1 MTAGD
6 RGTHVVVVGGGI
18 AGLAAAYR
26 LVRAGHRVSVLEAD
40 DRVGGKLRTA
50 EVAGTTVDVGAEA
63 MLNRR
68 PEGVALARDVG
79 LEVVHPALA
88 SSRIWSGGELRP
100 LPRSLM
106 GVPSDLEELRASGL
120 LDADALARVAAEPT
134 LPAEAVET
142 GEDITIGDLVDR
154 RFGPAVTDLLV
165 EPLLGGV
172 YAGHARRIS
181 ARAALPQLLTM
192 AARGSILEQAAALPR
207 TYDAPVFAGIAGGM
221 GRLPAA
227 LAAAVVA
234 AGGEVRTGTRA
245 SRLRHED
252 GLVVTLAGEAGAG
265 AADLRAD
272 AVVLATPAAP
282 AADLLAEVAP
292 TAAAGLRAFDAAS
305 VAVVTFA
312 FRSADVAASRAEGSG
327 FLVPP
332 VERRRI
338 KASTFSWAKWDWVAA
353 AGAEAGLR
361 FLRTSI
367 GRAGDAD
374 AARPDADL
382 VADSLAELAAAV
394 GLAAEPV
401 AHHVQRWPDGLPQY
415 ALGHTDRVRRVR
427 SAVARVP
434 GLAVA
439 GATYDGVGIPAVVAS
454 ADLAVAALGL
464 DRT

>member
-1 MTAGD
+1 MTVDG
-6 RGTHVVVVGGGI
+6 RSTHVVVVGGGI

-26 LVRAGHRVSVLEAD
+26 LSGAGHRVTVLEAD

-79 LEVVHPALA
+79 LDVVHPALA
-88 SSRIWSGGELRP
+88 SSRIWSRGELRP

-120 LDADALARVAAEPT
+120 LDDADLARVAAEPT

-181 ARAALPQLLTM
+181 ARAAMPQLLTM

-207 TYDAPVFAGIAGGM
+207 TYDAPVFAGIPGGM
-221 GRLPAA
+221 GRLPTA
-227 LAAAVVA
+227 LAAAVMA
-234 AGGEVRTGTRA
+234 AGGTVRTGTRA
-245 SRLRHED
+245 TGLRRDGD
-252 GLVVTLAGEAGAG
+252 GLVVTLASGPGAE
-265 AADLRAD
+265 DLRAD
-272 AVVLATPAAP
+272 AVVVATPAGP
-282 AADLLAEVAP
+282 SADLLAEVAP
-292 TAAAGLRAFDAAS
+292 AAAAGLRSFTAAS

-312 FRSADVAASRAEGSG
+312 FRSADVAGSRAEGSG

-332 VERRRI
+332 VEGRRI

-353 AGAEAGLR
+353 AGADAGLR

-367 GRAGDAD
+367 GRAGDTD

-382 VADSLAELAAAV
+382 VADSRAELAAAV
-394 GLAAEPV
+394 GLEAEPV

-427 SAVARVP
+427 TAVARVP

-439 GATYDGVGIPAVVAS
+439 GASYDGVGIPAVVAS

-464 DRT
+464 DPA

>member
-26 LVRAGHRVSVLEAD
+26 LVRAGHRVTVLEAD

-50 EVAGTTVDVGAEA
+50 EIAGTTVDVGAEA

-106 GVPSDLEELRASGL
+106 GVPSDLDELRASGL
-120 LDADALARVAAEPT
+120 LDADALARVAAEPG

-181 ARAALPQLLTM
+181 ARAAMPQLLTM

-207 TYDAPVFAGIAGGM
+207 TYDAPVFAGIPGGM
-221 GRLPAA
+221 GRLPAS

-245 SRLRHED
+245 TGLRRGD
-252 GLVVTLAGEAGAG
+252 GFVVTLVDAAGTEEQVHAE
-265 AADLRAD
+265 
-272 AVVLATPAAP
+272 AVVVATPAAP

-292 TAAAGLRAFDAAS
+292 TAAAGLRSFDAAS

-312 FRSADVAASRAEGSG
+312 FRSEDVAASRAEGSG

-338 KASTFSWAKWDWVAA
+338 KASTFSWAKWDWVAE

-367 GRAGDAD
+367 GRAGDTD
-374 AARPDADL
+374 AARSDADL

-394 GLAAEPV
+394 GLVADPV

-427 SAVARVP
+427 TAVARVP

-464 DRT
+464 DRV